1 MIYQWNICNWLM
13 ARSDTLPWKTGTEMT
28 GKSCTNE
35 SFSIVMSSF
44 HRVCPGAQ
52 TISTDLCKDSF
63 FWNLEFSPSKNQ
75 PNLITLATE
84 VSETST
90 LIWSEK
96 WFIHGGFLK
105 WRYLYPFYPE
115 SPWVSI
121 RKSSND
127 LDDLG

>member
-1 MIYQWNICNWLM
+1 MLNY
-13 ARSDTLPWKTGTEMT
+13 D
-28 GKSCTNE
+28 
-35 SFSIVMSSF
+35 
-44 HRVCPGAQ
+44 RVCPGAQ
-52 TISTDLCKDSF
+52 TISTDLCKDSI

-75 PNLITLATE
+75 PNLITLTTE

-96 WFIHGGFLK
+96 RFIYGGFLK
-105 WRYLYPFYPE
+105 WRYLYPK

-127 LDDLG
+127 LDDLGIFRVITAMIESSPSSDLQRSSYFVWRLRNPSGVAGSSPFWM